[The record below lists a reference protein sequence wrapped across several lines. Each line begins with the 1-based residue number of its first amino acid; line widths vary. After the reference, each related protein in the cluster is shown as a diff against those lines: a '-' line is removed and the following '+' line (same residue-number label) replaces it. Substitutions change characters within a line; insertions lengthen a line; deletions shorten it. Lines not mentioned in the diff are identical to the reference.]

1 MTIPEASNLVIQ
13 AGEMSVGGEVF
24 ILDMGKQMKVLD
36 IAKRL
41 IHLSGRSVSES
52 SNGEGIEILEVGLR
66 DGEKMYEEL
75 LISGNEIETKNKRIF
90 MSNEEFVNQKTF
102 DDILDSCSSAI
113 ELNDIDAIVNIMR
126 RYVDGF
132 TYEN

>member
-1 MTIPEASNLVIQ
+1 
-13 AGEMSVGGEVF
+13 
-24 ILDMGKQMKVLD
+24 
-36 IAKRL
+36 
-41 IHLSGRSVSES
+41 
-52 SNGEGIEILEVGLR
+52 
-66 DGEKMYEEL
+66 MYEEL